1 LALALSEPVAED
13 MLKHQTIVQCNQSLG
28 WSAYWKSETS
38 EFGIDVIEVGS
49 PRFSDGLESKNTC
62 FVPTAIVAHRLP
74 HSPLKISALF
84 LIGNANSGTCPFE
97 AGENVTIDLDSIASE
112 LSQNRP
118 SWTPKEQQQ
127 QFHFV
132 CERCK
137 TACDV
142 LGEYASCPACDYRNS
157 LGVFKRHWE
166 VLDSEFRRADA
177 ELKDRHDRE
186 RTREGLPPRFVS
198 AFEAMADDLRTQL
211 LKLPMTAK
219 RRKELERLSFQ
230 RIIEAEERLRNWFG
244 IDIFNGLKQEDR
256 EFLNREFNRRH
267 LLIHRAGR
275 VDEEY
280 LHKTGDTSVKLHQSI
295 RIGSEEIPRLSDLLG
310 QCE

>member
-1 LALALSEPVAED
+1 VSTHPVQPVTTA
-13 MLKHQTIVQCNQSLG
+13 IA
-28 WSAYWKSETS
+28 SAY
-38 EFGIDVIEVGS
+38 
-49 PRFSDGLESKNTC
+49 
-62 FVPTAIVAHRLP
+62 
-74 HSPLKISALF
+74 
-84 LIGNANSGTCPFE
+84 
-97 AGENVTIDLDSIASE
+97 
-112 LSQNRP
+112 
-118 SWTPKEQQQ
+118 
-127 QFHFV
+127 
-132 CERCK
+132 
-137 TACDV
+137 
-142 LGEYASCPACDYRNS
+142 
-157 LGVFKRHWE
+157 KRHWE
-166 VLDSEFRRADA
+166 VLDSESRRADA

-186 RTREGLPPRFVS
+186 RTREGLLPRFVS

-295 RIGSEEIPRLSDLLG
+295 RIGSEEIPRLSDLLR
-310 QCE
+310 QCANNFFDQFSNIS